1 MKRIMG
7 NEEGSVRP
15 IITIILV
22 LATLYVGYSFAMPYY
37 RYNTI
42 TSEAK
47 EIARLGRDQ
56 QATATL
62 VYEKVKD
69 LGIPLQLEDI
79 EVIVDNDKKRIT
91 IRLGWDETV
100 NIAGIYEKTL
110 QYKVDVTQ

>member
-1 MKRIMG
+1 MKHIMG

-22 LATLYVGYSFAMPYY
+22 LVALYVGYSFAMPYY

-56 QATATL
+56 QATAAL
-62 VYEKVKD
+62 VYDKVKD
-69 LGIPLQLEDI
+69 LGIPLQLDDI
-79 EVIVDNDKKRIT
+79 EVIVDSDKKRTT

-100 NIAGIYEKTL
+100 SVLGAYEKTMR
-110 QYKVDVTQ
+110 YRVDVTQ